1 MLSLINPLTMRKSLF
16 LILSFYLITLSPHHL
31 LAQSP
36 IAIGNGSYA
45 SFPPLEES
53 RSSLHGGCQAYQMEH
68 REIYAV
74 DSLLNRPLP
83 SNDWWTY
90 ALVNPW
96 TGKLWAYPALVWADA
111 TGISIAK
118 PSYWEPTGC
127 EMKWNAPLTITTL
140 AFSPDSLIASRLKT
154 EFRRRPNHRTSS
166 EGTLYHP
173 HRTLPCHAVRY
184 IALRTGGIRYAYRR
198 G

>member
-1 MLSLINPLTMRKSLF
+1 MLARAVVVYVVFNKIPLLMRKF
-16 LILSFYLITLSPHHL
+16 LILLLAFSLIALSPYRL

-36 IAIGNGSYA
+36 IAIGGGSYA
-45 SFPPLEES
+45 SFVPLSES
-53 RSSLHGGCQAYQMEH
+53 RSTLNNNQGSQAYQMEH
-68 REIYAV
+68 RPIYAV

-118 PSYWEPTGC
+118 PSYWKPTGC
-127 EMKWNAPLTITTL
+127 EMKWNDPLSISIL
-140 AFSPDSLIASRLKT
+140 ASSPNRLIA
-154 EFRRRPNHRTSS
+154 
-166 EGTLYHP
+166 
-173 HRTLPCHAVRY
+173 
-184 IALRTGGIRYAYRR
+184 
-198 G
+198 